1 MSTVLGII
9 AVLIYFLAGV
19 FIESISE
26 EAFGYDETSAVRIIF
41 WPLVVVLF
49 MFFSLL
55 YLFGKAGREIGNWIK
70 RR

>member
-9 AVLIYFLAGV
+9 AVLIYFLAGA
-19 FIESISE
+19 FIESIFK
-26 EAFGYDETSAVRIIF
+26 EASGYDETSELCIIF
-41 WPLVVVLF
+41 WPLVVVSF

-55 YLFGKAGREIGNWIK
+55 CLFVEAGREIGNWIN

>member
-9 AVLIYFLAGV
+9 AVLIYFLAGA

-26 EAFGYDETSAVRIIF
+26 EAFGYDETSAVCIIF

-49 MFFSLL
+49 IFLVCFICLEKLAERS
-55 YLFGKAGREIGNWIK
+55 AIG
-70 RR
+70 